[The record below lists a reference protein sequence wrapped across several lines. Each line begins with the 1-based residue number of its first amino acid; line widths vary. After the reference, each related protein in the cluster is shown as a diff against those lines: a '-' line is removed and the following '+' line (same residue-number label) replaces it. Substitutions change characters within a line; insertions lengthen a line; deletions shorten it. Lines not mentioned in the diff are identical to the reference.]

1 MRYPWL
7 LAFKESKKL
16 STLGVL
22 CGGVYCYLS
31 YHEIF
36 YLKNFATNSRII
48 HQVFS
53 DFSIRANTTICGT
66 YSIED
71 ETLLL
76 DSVSKARWAVLESFT
91 LRLVKPIMIAAI
103 RLILNHSLVYYLKRR
118 WLQENKNSQIGL
130 KIFNPQMANQARDI
144 MVDHT
149 WHYAI
154 GLTNHISLFID
165 ALVVLSNLY
174 HIYEQSNK
182 FNSEESSNFTSFT
195 FNMFTVYLAITL
207 MANSFLKKLIYSTS
221 NIRSA
226 FRQSLSYNS
235 DYAFQVET
243 SRTSLRESTSLG
255 NRLAVLSYQSFAREI
270 LENLI
275 QNAGIVLNTVLE
287 TELLNYFAPSI
298 LRKPQLYYALYDVL
312 GLVGHFS
319 MNLSS
324 TITKYSKTADS
335 AFACTKI
342 VQFVNAIDQYA
353 KLVSNND
360 HFIVQVKPYS
370 PLTVDLKI
378 INPHSK
384 KTEVLSRIRKTFEPG
399 KMYAISGKSGAGKTS
414 FFKAI
419 LGMSI
424 YAQGS
429 VTVPREDNIIYLSQS
444 FILRPGLSWLDTLY
458 YPLDKKERNSL
469 SLQGIDEINN
479 EIHTYIEK
487 LNLQKILTKAM
498 ENPSNWTIGI
508 SDGERQRVNF
518 LHALVSVAICRIKSP
533 TEKAALLLD
542 EAINALDQQ
551 MQSEA
556 FDILRSV
563 LKKNKDTLTILSIDH
578 SPQPMLKRN
587 YSEKNIIRF
596 GGHTEISART
606 P

>member
-7 LAFKESKKL
+7 LAFKENKKL
-16 STLGVL
+16 SAMGVL

-53 DFSIRANTTICGT
+53 DFSIRANT

-76 DSVSKARWAVLESFT
+76 DAVSKARWAVLESFSI
-91 LRLVKPIMIAAI
+91 RLVKPIMLAAI
-103 RLILNHSLVYYLKRR
+103 RLILNHSLVCYLKRR

-130 KIFNPQMANQARDI
+130 KIFNPEMANQAKDI

-149 WHYAI
+149 WHYSI
-154 GLTNHISLFID
+154 GLTNQISLFID
-165 ALVVLSNLY
+165 TLVVISNLF
-174 HIYEQSNK
+174 HIYEQTNK
-182 FNSEESSNFTSFT
+182 FNSEESSNFTSCT
-195 FNMFTVYLAITL
+195 LNMFTVYLAITL
-207 MANSFLKKLIYSTS
+207 VANYFLKKLIYSTS
-221 NIRSA
+221 NIRSS

-243 SRTSLRESTSLG
+243 SRTSMRESTGLG
-255 NRLAVLSYQSFAREI
+255 NRLAILSYQSFVREI
-270 LENLI
+270 LENMI
-275 QNAGIVLNTVLE
+275 QNVGLVLNTVLE
-287 TELLNYFAPSI
+287 TELLNYFIPSI

-342 VQFVNAIDQYA
+342 VQFVDAIDEYA
-353 KLVSNND
+353 GLLKSNTQ
-360 HFIVQVKPYS
+360 FSLRVTPS
-370 PLTVDLKI
+370 SMLSVDLKI

-384 KTEVLSRIRKTFEPG
+384 KPEILSKINKRFEPG

-429 VTVPREDNIIYLSQS
+429 VTVPKEDNIIYLSQS
-444 FILRPGLSWLDTLY
+444 FILRPGLSWLDILY
-458 YPLDKKERNSL
+458 YPLDQKERG
-469 SLQGIDEINN
+469 SLQGIDEISKD
-479 EIHTYIEK
+479 IHTYIDK
-487 LNLQKILTKAM
+487 LNLQKVLHKAM
-498 ENPSNWTIGI
+498 DNPNNWTIGI

-518 LHALVSVAICRIKSP
+518 LHALVSIAICRIKAP
-533 TEKAALLLD
+533 NEKVVLLLD
-542 EAINALDQQ
+542 EAINALDQH
-551 MQSEA
+551 MQAEA

-587 YSEKNIIRF
+587 YSERNIIQF
-596 GGHTEISART
+596 GGHTEVPART